1 MRCGLMK
8 FFPMQ
13 DTTRQDR
20 LTFTYYL
27 YTFLTKCRLMQD
39 YFLGTYYFNKGAY
52 TNQLAGVTFLNRTG
66 SHATNYPYPDPAP
79 DQHGAWFR

>member
-1 MRCGLMK
+1 
-8 FFPMQ
+8 
-13 DTTRQDR
+13 
-20 LTFTYYL
+20 
-27 YTFLTKCRLMQD
+27 MQD